1 LTGTIYSRGMKRVVD
16 AVCASVALCLLS
28 PVMLALALI
37 IKLEDGGPA
46 IFRQSRVGRN
56 LEPFTLFKF
65 RSMPVAAP
73 NVPSANAAQLRVTRI
88 GRFIRRTNL
97 DELPQLFNVLRGEMS
112 LIGPR
117 PALATQERLLK
128 LRIEAGV
135 MSARPGLTG
144 LAQVNSYD
152 GMADAEKVEWE
163 RRYVERITFAGDV
176 AIIGRTF
183 IYLLKPPPV
192 Y

>member
-1 LTGTIYSRGMKRVVD
+1 LTETLYSRYFKRAFD
-16 AVCASVALCLLS
+16 ILAALLALCVLS
-28 PVMLALALI
+28 PVMLMLALW

-46 IFRQSRVGRN
+46 VFRQARMGRGMR
-56 LEPFTLFKF
+56 PFTLFKF
-65 RSMPVAAP
+65 RSMPVTTP
-73 NVPSANAAQLRVTRI
+73 NVPSANARQLSLTKI

-117 PALATQERLLK
+117 PALPSQETLLK
-128 LRIEAGV
+128 LRAESYV

-144 LAQVNSYD
+144 LAQVSSYD
-152 GMADAEKVEWE
+152 GMPETEKVEWE
-163 RRYVERITFAGDV
+163 RRYVQRITLLGDLSIV
-176 AIIGRTF
+176 FRTF